1 MAETVVIFGGDVMF
15 DKPLEHFRRVED
27 GFESVL
33 AELQQSD
40 LVVVNLEMPLSRRGY
55 RVPKFANYR
64 CDPAMIDD
72 VKAVLGADAVS
83 MANNHMMDWGP
94 TAMLDTIEACEGA
107 GIAHAGAGLDVDAA
121 FAPAVLNSNS
131 KRIEII
137 SAACTLP
144 PESDAGVDKPGIAP
158 VRVKFSLEMDPGL
171 VSEQPGTVPEV
182 HTWIDDQTMEDL
194 CRRISDTKAR
204 ADVVIVIMHWGVPAP
219 WTTPTQGLLTEYQR
233 PLAHAIIDAGADL
246 IIGNHPH
253 AINPVE
259 MYHGKC
265 ICYSMGNFVYGDTRP
280 FMGSE
285 SILARMSLDSGTIE
299 LIPILLNEQGI
310 PHRATGDE
318 ATRILTMLQ
327 EVSSPLATDISIQ
340 NDRGYPRA
348 AATSV
353 SDR

>member
-1 MAETVVIFGGDVMF
+1 MTEPVIIFGGDVMF
-15 DKPLEHFRRVED
+15 DKPLEHFRRAED

-64 CDPAMIDD
+64 CDPEMIAD
-72 VKAVLGADAVS
+72 VKDVLSADAVS

-94 TAMLDTIEACEGA
+94 IAMLDTVEACEGA
-107 GIAHAGAGLDVDAA
+107 GIGHSGAGADVDAA
-121 FAPAVLNSNS
+121 FAPAVLTSNGE
-131 KRIEII
+131 RIEIM

-144 PESDAGVDKPGIAP
+144 VESDAGVDKPGIAP
-158 VRVKFSLEMDPGL
+158 VRVKFSFEMDLGL

-182 HTWIDDQTMEDL
+182 HTWIEDATMQDF
-194 CRRISDTKAR
+194 CRRIREMKAR
-204 ADVVIVIMHWGVPAP
+204 ADIAIVIMHWGVPAP
-219 WTTPTQGLLTEYQR
+219 WLTSAAGLLTEYQR
-233 PLAHAIIDAGADL
+233 PLAHAMIDAGADL

-259 MYHGKC
+259 IYNGKC
-265 ICYSMGNFVYGDTRP
+265 ICYSMGNFVYVDIRP
-280 FMGSE
+280 FMRPE
-285 SILARMSLDSGTIE
+285 SILARMSLDSGTVE
-299 LIPILLNEQGI
+299 LIPILLNEHGI
-310 PHRATGDE
+310 PERVTGDE

-327 EVSSPLATDISIQ
+327 KMSSPLGTDISIQ

-348 AATSV
+348 VATSIPNL
-353 SDR
+353 

>member
-1 MAETVVIFGGDVMF
+1 MAGPLIIFGGDVMF
-15 DKPLEHFRRVED
+15 DKPLEHFRRADD

-33 AELQQSD
+33 VELQQSD

-64 CDPAMIDD
+64 CDPEMIDD

-94 TAMLDTIEACEGA
+94 TAMLDTVKACEGA
-107 GIAHAGAGLDVDAA
+107 GIAHAGAGSDVDAA
-121 FAPAVLNSNS
+121 FAPAVLNSNGKS
-131 KRIEII
+131 IEII

-158 VRVKFSLEMDPGL
+158 VRVKFSFEMDTGL
-171 VSEQPGTVPEV
+171 VSEQPGTAPEV
-182 HTWIDDQTMEDL
+182 HTWIEDQTMEDL
-194 CRRISDTKAR
+194 CRRIRDTKAR
-204 ADVVIVIMHWGVPAP
+204 ADMVIVIMHWGVPAP
-219 WTTPTQGLLTEYQR
+219 WLTPAQGLLTEYQR

-246 IIGNHPH
+246 VIGNHPH

-259 MYHGKC
+259 MYRGKC
-265 ICYSMGNFVYGDTRP
+265 ICYSMGNFVYVDIWP
-280 FMGSE
+280 FMGPE
-285 SILARMSLDSGTIE
+285 SILTRMSLDSGTVE

-310 PHRATGDE
+310 PHRATGEE
-318 ATRILTMLQ
+318 ATRILTML
-327 EVSSPLATDISIQ
+327 EKMSSPLGTDIFVQ

-348 AATSV
+348 VTTST
-353 SDR
+353 SD